1 MRRRVFRATLPC
13 ALLLAI
19 TFSAFAAPASAN
31 GGFTFYG
38 SGDGH
43 GIGMSQWGAYGLAK
57 MGWTDNRIIQHFYQG
72 TKVVSS
78 SSLPGRIRVGLT
90 SGRTVVHLRAQA
102 GQVRLWQGH
111 AGGTLIGA
119 IPSGDTWT
127 MLARKHDWGIKRPN
141 GTLVGGHGWGGPNTN
156 LIVTYQDQG
165 ARVFIPEADAI
176 WYHGFSYKRGS
187 IEMNL
192 TSCGDANGCVERLI
206 ARLDFEDYLLGLGEV
221 PASWPMAAM
230 QAQAIAA
237 RSYAAYDMLHYPLR
251 SDCNCDLTDGASD
264 QTYIGY
270 NREAGTDGQRWVKAV
285 RSTAHQVATYSGK
298 VIQAFYAASDGGHT
312 DSVQDVWH
320 GGNPAYAIPWLTGVC
335 DPGEWTDANPWT
347 DWSKSYTASD
357 VTARLAPYTTSIG
370 TIRRF
375 RSIHRTQGGRIM
387 SAVAVGSSG
396 SRRISGDEMKYAL
409 GWYDERVWVNS
420 DHTIRGAIRHR
431 YDSLGCK
438 PGLPT
443 SPQKV
448 VSGGAGSQQFFA
460 DGGMYR
466 NNGADLTL
474 WLHGP
479 VDQEFRA
486 VGSEGGVLGL
496 PTSTATSLT
505 GATKGTSCTGC
516 RRFSFT
522 GGRIYVGPS
531 TGAHALWG
539 NVLAA
544 YLNHGGAG
552 GALGMPTTRV
562 QPRDGGGVRARF
574 EHGTIACRQGTCHV
588 TTG

>member
-1 MRRRVFRATLPC
+1 MRRRVIRATVPC

-19 TFSAFAAPASAN
+19 TLGVATPASAS

-57 MGWTDNRIIQHFYQG
+57 MGWTDDRIIQHFYRG
-72 TKVVSS
+72 TNVVTDA
-78 SSLPGRIRVGLT
+78 SLPSQIRVGLT
-90 SGRTVVHLRAQA
+90 WDRTVVHLTAQV

-119 IPSGDTWT
+119 IPAGDTWT
-127 MLARKHDWGIKRPN
+127 VQARTHDWGIRRPN
-141 GTLVGGHGWGGPNTN
+141 GKLVGRHGWGGPHTN

-165 ARVFIPEADAI
+165 SRVFIPEADAI

-206 ARLDFEDYLLGLGEV
+206 ARLNFEDYLLGLGEV

-237 RSYAAYDMLHYPLR
+237 RSYAAYDMIHYPIR

-264 QTYIGY
+264 QTYIGN
-270 NREAGTDGQRWVKAV
+270 NREAGADGDRWVKAV
-285 RSTAHQVATYSGK
+285 RSTAHQVAMYGGK

-320 GGNPAYAIPWLTGVC
+320 GGNPAYKIPWLTGVC

-375 RSIHRTQGGRIM
+375 RSIHRTGGGRIM
-387 SAVAVGSSG
+387 SAVAVGTSG
-396 SRRISGDEMKYAL
+396 AHRVSGDELKSAL
-409 GWYDERVWVNS
+409 GWYDDRVWVNS

-443 SPQKV
+443 SPQRV
-448 VSGGAGSQQFFA
+448 VQGGAGAQQFFA

-479 VDQEFRA
+479 IDQEFRA
-486 VGSEGGVLGL
+486 VGAATGVLGL
-496 PTSTATSLT
+496 PTSATTSVMS
-505 GATKGTSCTGC
+505 ATKGVSCTGC
-516 RRFSFT
+516 RRLSFT
-522 GGRIYVGPS
+522 GGRIYDGPS

-539 NVLAA
+539 NVLET
-544 YLNHGGAG
+544 YVNNGGAVG
-552 GALGMPTTRV
+552 PLGMPTTRV
-562 QPRDGGGVRARF
+562 QDRVGGGVRASF
-574 EHGTIACRQGTCHV
+574 EHGTIACRAGTCHV
-588 TTG
+588 TSG

>member
-1 MRRRVFRATLPC
+1 MRRRVFRATLSC

-19 TFSAFAAPASAN
+19 TFSALAAPASAS

-102 GQVRLWQGH
+102 GEVRLWQGH

-127 MLARKHDWGIKRPN
+127 VLARKHDWGIKRPN
-141 GTLVGGHGWGGPNTN
+141 GTLVGGHGWGGPNAN

-165 ARVFIPEADAI
+165 SRVFIPEADAI

-285 RSTAHQVATYSGK
+285 RSTAHQVATYNGK

-357 VTARLAPYTTSIG
+357 VTARLAPYTTRSARSGASARSIG
-370 TIRRF
+370 RREAASCR
-375 RSIHRTQGGRIM
+375 RSPSVPRGPAA
-387 SAVAVGSSG
+387 SAV
-396 SRRISGDEMKYAL
+396 
-409 GWYDERVWVNS
+409 
-420 DHTIRGAIRHR
+420 
-431 YDSLGCK
+431 
-438 PGLPT
+438 
-443 SPQKV
+443 
-448 VSGGAGSQQFFA
+448 
-460 DGGMYR
+460 
-466 NNGADLTL
+466 
-474 WLHGP
+474 
-479 VDQEFRA
+479 
-486 VGSEGGVLGL
+486 
-496 PTSTATSLT
+496 
-505 GATKGTSCTGC
+505 
-516 RRFSFT
+516 
-522 GGRIYVGPS
+522 
-531 TGAHALWG
+531 
-539 NVLAA
+539 
-544 YLNHGGAG
+544 
-552 GALGMPTTRV
+552 TR
-562 QPRDGGGVRARF
+562 
-574 EHGTIACRQGTCHV
+574 
-588 TTG
+588 